1 MKLLADTHFNR
12 SPSLNRICFMTCVLL
27 LGACATGTQRLELQ
41 GSFPV
46 PLIAK
51 SPVNLGIHLD
61 DTLTT
66 FSHKET
72 VEKKG
77 SWEVSLG
84 PSQRELF
91 ANLAT
96 GVFQNYRFVDGLA
109 ADAPLDGVLKPS
121 IAEVQFALPSQTRSD
136 YYEVW
141 IRYDFMLYDRAG
153 TKVGQWKLPAYGKA
167 SKNNYGSKSNGLQA
181 AAMAA
186 CRDAMAFFSI
196 NFAREPV
203 VQQWIAAGKPLM
215 PPPPAGSDGGTSPT
229 AAPAATP
236 AATPSTG
243 ADPQPAATPDPGNIQ
258 GSTQGSPT

>member
-1 MKLLADTHFNR
+1 MMLSRTKTQTLPLLAA
-12 SPSLNRICFMTCVLL
+12 LL
-27 LGACATGTQRLELQ
+27 LSACATTTQKLELE
-41 GSFPV
+41 GSFPI

-66 FSHKET
+66 FTHKET
-72 VEKKG
+72 IEKKG

-84 PSQRELF
+84 PAQEELF
-91 ANLAT
+91 GNLAT
-96 GVFQNYRFVDGLA
+96 GVFQNYRFVDGLNI
-109 ADAPLDGVLKPS
+109 DAPFDGVLQPA

-141 IRYDFMLYDRAG
+141 IRYDFFLYDRAG
-153 TKVGQWKLPAYGKA
+153 NPVGQWKLPAYGKA

-215 PPPPAGSDGGTSPT
+215 PPPADPASGTPAGDGTATG
-229 AAPAATP
+229 AAPAA
-236 AATPSTG
+236 
-243 ADPQPAATPDPGNIQ
+243 
-258 GSTQGSPT
+258 GSETEAGGTDQGSPT

>member
-1 MKLLADTHFNR
+1 MLYGTTSLSPLKRASRWLL
-12 SPSLNRICFMTCVLL
+12 PVLAL
-27 LGACATGTQRLELQ
+27 TLSACASSTKRLELE
-41 GSFPV
+41 GSFPI

-61 DTLTT
+61 DTLTS
-66 FSHKET
+66 FIHKET
-72 VEKKG
+72 IEKKG

-84 PSQRELF
+84 PAQKELF
-91 ANLAT
+91 SNLAT
-96 GVFQNYRFVDGLA
+96 GVFQNYQFVDGL
-109 ADAPLDGVLKPS
+109 DVEAPLDGVLKPA

-141 IRYDFMLYDRAG
+141 IRYDFVLYDRAG
-153 TKVGQWKLPAYGKA
+153 TPVGQWKLPAYGKA
-167 SKNNYGSKSNGLQA
+167 SKTNYGSSSNGLQA

-215 PPPPAGSDGGTSPT
+215 P
-229 AAPAATP
+229 APAPADPGTDPATTP
-236 AATPSTG
+236 AAAPETQS
-243 ADPQPAATPDPGNIQ
+243 AATD
-258 GSTQGSPT
+258 QGSPT